1 MNGWHANTQ
10 IPKFTGFERIYT
22 YTGNDDFRRAARFF
36 WHTVVSKHTWV
47 NGGNSTGEHFFPIDQ
62 FEKRI
67 EGSGGPESCNSVNM
81 MRLTEALYQDDGDM
95 EYIDYYERVLLN
107 HIVAN
112 YDPEQGMCAYF
123 TPVRPASIKN
133 YSSKY
138 DSFWCCTGTGMQAP
152 AKFGKMIYSAAGDT
166 FFVNMF
172 ISSDLQWKDEKVSLT
187 METAFPADNKVKLAI
202 APERGKSFA
211 LAIRHPWWSE
221 GVKVTVN
228 DEDVKAVENGGYVTV
243 DLPSTDQSADQQK
256 G

>member
-1 MNGWHANTQ
+1 MVMRSL
-10 IPKFTGFERIYT
+10 FTT
-22 YTGNDDFRRAARFF
+22 TTFF
-36 WHTVVSKHTWV
+36 
-47 NGGNSTGEHFFPIDQ
+47 
-62 FEKRI
+62 
-67 EGSGGPESCNSVNM
+67 
-81 MRLTEALYQDDGDM
+81 
-95 EYIDYYERVLLN
+95 VLLLASCLTSCSQKEG
-107 HIVAN
+107 I
-112 YDPEQGMCAYF
+112 
-123 TPVRPASIKN
+123 VRPASIKN

-166 FFVNMF
+166 LFVNMF

-221 GVKVTVN
+221 GLKVTVN
-228 DEDVKAVENGGYVTV
+228 GEDVKAVENGGYVTV